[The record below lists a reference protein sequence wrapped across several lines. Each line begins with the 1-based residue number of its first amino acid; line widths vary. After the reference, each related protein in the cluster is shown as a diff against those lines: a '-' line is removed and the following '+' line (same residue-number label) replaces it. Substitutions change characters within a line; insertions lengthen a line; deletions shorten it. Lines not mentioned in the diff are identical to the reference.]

1 MGWLWLVVAAAV
13 VAWPWLLALGSPSP
27 LFELALAFALPAVGV
42 FLAARPFTVAS
53 PAAGRLRWWAHA
65 ATVAPIVVIGL
76 RVLFH
81 TVATQRM
88 VWLALF
94 APPLAIGLL
103 RTFTAAGAA
112 VPSPPPA
119 PARLAFVLKLHR
131 SGASLMLAFL
141 ALHLASHVSAF
152 YSLDLNVRVAAWM
165 RTIYKQPLVEALL
178 LSALPF
184 QIGTGLWLVRH
195 AWHGAPHALER
206 LQVASGLTLALF
218 IAVHAWATAVLMPD
232 LTFYGASGGAR
243 GVVPDPVFFAY
254 YVLGVA
260 GVFVHLAGGMRSR
273 VGRRR
278 GPAPAK
284 RWAYGVLAGGAA
296 VTLVVALALA
306 GVHVRGDRH
315 EGQRRTMREVAQEAA
330 PRQ

>member
-1 MGWLWLVVAAAV
+1 MTWAWLAVAAAV
-13 VAWPWLLALGSPSP
+13 VAWPWLLGLGSPRP
-27 LFELALAFALPAVGV
+27 LPGLAQAFALPAIGV
-42 FLAARPFTVAS
+42 FLAARPFPTAS
-53 PAAGRLRWWAHA
+53 PTARRLRGWAHA

-81 TVATQRM
+81 NVATQRM

-103 RTFTAAGAA
+103 RTFRAGAP
-112 VPSPPPA
+112 VTSPPPA

-131 SGASLMLAFL
+131 SGASLLLAFL
-141 ALHLASHVSAF
+141 VLHLVCHVSAF
-152 YSLDLNVRVAAWM
+152 YSLGLNLRVAAWT

-178 LSALPF
+178 LAALPL

-195 AWHGAPHALER
+195 AWHGAFDMLER

-260 GVFVHLAGGMRSR
+260 AVFVHLAAGMRSR
-273 VGRRR
+273 VARRR
-278 GPAPAK
+278 GPAPAEQ
-284 RWAYGVLAGGAA
+284 WANGVLAGGVA
-296 VTLVVALALA
+296 VTLLIALALA

-315 EGQRRTMREVAQEAA
+315 EGQPRTMREVAHEAA